1 MSGWIKVGVGLGGN
15 WVTSGMIALTTPMST
30 WLGVGLEL
38 GIGLEVTMD

>member
-1 MSGWIKVGVGLGGN
+1 MAGIR
-15 WVTSGMIALTTPMST
+15 VTSGMIALTTPMST